1 MATRYKI
8 LGQSAPSAV
17 TNTDLYTVP
26 ALKETIVS
34 TIVVANRSDLLVNYR
49 VAIVPSGGS
58 IANQHYVAFDVNV
71 GSSDSTTMTLGITLT
86 AGDKI
91 IVRAATANVTF
102 SAFGSEI
109 DL

>member
-8 LGQSAPSAV
+8 LGQSAPSAT

-34 TIVVANRSDLLVNYR
+34 TIVIANRSDLLTAYR
-49 VAIVPSGGS
+49 VAVLPSGGS
-58 IANQHYVAFDVNV
+58 LGNEHYIAFDVNV
-71 GSSDSTTMTLGITLT
+71 GISDSTTMTLGITLT

-91 IVRAATANVTF
+91 IVRTATANVSF